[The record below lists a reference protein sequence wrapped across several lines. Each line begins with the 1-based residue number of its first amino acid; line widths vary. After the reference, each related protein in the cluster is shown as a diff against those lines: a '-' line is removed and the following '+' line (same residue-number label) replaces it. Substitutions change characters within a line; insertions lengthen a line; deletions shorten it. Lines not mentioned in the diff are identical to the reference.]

1 MALVFDIDMMS
12 TPPSRH
18 VNQTA
23 LIVIIYG
30 RVPCKYWPDRFSKAY
45 QLAISHCSNKRWCET
60 GKIMFVVRMVQVQHF
75 ASVYYGVCNEHLLVV
90 QGELITYGQCG
101 RVVRPTLKV
110 AEVGG
115 SCPCETQLLE

>member
-1 MALVFDIDMMS
+1 MALVYDMMS

-18 VNQTA
+18 ANQTA

-45 QLAISHCSNKRWCET
+45 QLAISHCTNKRECET
-60 GKIMFVVRMVQVQHF
+60 GEIMFVVRMVQVQDF

-90 QGELITYGQCG
+90 QGQLITW
-101 RVVRPTLKV
+101 LWN
-110 AEVGG
+110 
-115 SCPCETQLLE
+115 LLEGTLSDYILRTHN